1 MTKYLRIGLVLKPQ
15 GIKGELK
22 VLPLTD
28 DPRRFT
34 QLKEIYLEGAKGG
47 YEKRALLSANVRED
61 AVYCAISGVEDRN
74 AAETLRNRYLCVDR
88 ENAVKLSKD
97 RYFVCDIIGC
107 SVWDS
112 SGNPLGILEEV
123 LQTGA
128 NDVYAIRQENGKSV
142 LVPALKKLLVLVDI
156 DEKRIVLDAEVM
168 KEVALY
174 ED

>member
-1 MTKYLRIGLVLKPQ
+1 MTEYLRIGVVLKPQ

-47 YEKRALLSANVRED
+47 YEKRALLSASVRED
-61 AVYCAISGVEDRN
+61 AVYCTISGVEDRT
-74 AAETLRNRYLCVDR
+74 AAEALRDRYLCVDR
-88 ENAVKLSKD
+88 EHTVKLPKD

-107 SVWDS
+107 GVWDS
-112 SGNPLGILEEV
+112 LGNSLGTLKDVYE
-123 LQTGA
+123 TGA
-128 NDVYAIRQENGKSV
+128 NDVYAIRLPNGKTL
-142 LVPALKKLLVLVDI
+142 LVPALKKLLTSVDI
-156 DEKRIVLDAEVM
+156 DEKRIVLDADVL